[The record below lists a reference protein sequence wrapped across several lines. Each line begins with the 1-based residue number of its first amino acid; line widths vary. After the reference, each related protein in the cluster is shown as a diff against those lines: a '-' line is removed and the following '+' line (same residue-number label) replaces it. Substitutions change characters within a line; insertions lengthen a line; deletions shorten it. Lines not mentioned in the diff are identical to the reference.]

1 MRKIKKDDMEIYSIG
16 VDNLQFEDLVH
27 SCRARGIRTDSKT
40 GSDMDRSE
48 QMESYLRQQLSAWIH
63 LSLRENLS
71 NSLLLMLQVFNI
83 TQVAQVGQEV
93 GKDMTADIQQEI
105 DRERE
110 EELIKEELEDEE
122 KEREQKRLLALAT
135 AMKAEAALRGSQRH
149 VKEVKEELSEVKED
163 LVDTVSRLKEITET
177 MKMGPAQD
185 HDKNI
190 VTSAE
195 RLERRLGRMTVGLE
209 KAMEH
214 LPASLAQQ
222 EEQDRKAK
230 AAAKDA
236 EVAELAVVE
245 AQKARAQQLKQEAEK
260 DWEHARRS
268 SLQDV
273 SALPASTLAAFAD
286 NDAQPPKT
294 ASDLDNEK
302 SHDSPAE
309 RTSKPQGEREQQQQ
323 PPAESPRAAP
333 VQSVQSPA
341 PVEPEEVKEVAAANG
356 K

>member
-1 MRKIKKDDMEIYSIG
+1 M
-16 VDNLQFEDLVH
+16 
-27 SCRARGIRTDSKT
+27 CRPQR
-40 GSDMDRSE
+40 
-48 QMESYLRQQLSAWIH
+48 
-63 LSLRENLS
+63 
-71 NSLLLMLQVFNI
+71 LLLPHGCMHSGKLPPAIDPLQPWPKSGCHSPDVHF
-83 TQVAQVGQEV
+83 VACFLYILP
-93 GKDMTADIQQEI
+93 T
-105 DRERE
+105 
-110 EELIKEELEDEE
+110 
-122 KEREQKRLLALAT
+122 LLALFA
-135 AMKAEAALRGSQRH
+135 
-149 VKEVKEELSEVKED
+149 
-163 LVDTVSRLKEITET
+163 
-177 MKMGPAQD
+177 
-185 HDKNI
+185 
-190 VTSAE
+190 
-195 RLERRLGRMTVGLE
+195 VGLE